1 MGSNH
6 LALALAQAFKGTLSA
21 TEVAAAYETAI
32 LAEGVEAVVILGS
45 DGGDGLLEALSH
57 RVNRETRHTVKD
69 ATGSPILARAG
80 WLDHKTVVIES
91 RLVCGL
97 ALLSVEDRDPSRTT
111 TRGLGE
117 LIQAVAEA
125 GAELGM
131 SGWVVAPRWT
141 AGLGWPRPGDGSPGT
156 PLAGR

>member
-1 MGSNH
+1 M
-6 LALALAQAFKGTLSA
+6 LLD
-21 TEVAAAYETAI
+21 
-32 LAEGVEAVVILGS
+32 S

-91 RLVCGL
+91 SLVCGL
-97 ALLSVEDRDPSRTT
+97 GLLSVRDRNPSRTS

-125 GAELGM
+125 GAEL
-131 SGWVVAPRWT
+131 A
-141 AGLGWPRPGDGSPGT
+141 
-156 PLAGR
+156 